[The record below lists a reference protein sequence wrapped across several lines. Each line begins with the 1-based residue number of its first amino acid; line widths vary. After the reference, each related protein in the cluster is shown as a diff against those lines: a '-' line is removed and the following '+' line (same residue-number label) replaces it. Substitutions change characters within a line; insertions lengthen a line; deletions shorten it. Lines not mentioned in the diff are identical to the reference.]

1 MPFRVNIEPSAEPV
15 TLADLKIFCKADLG
29 DDDGLL
35 TDLISVS
42 RKWCERYTR
51 RCFRN
56 TGIVYY
62 TNLLTYS
69 IPLEFP
75 PFYSLDT
82 ASYYDNLNNLQ
93 SYPTS
98 NFFYASNLEPAILY
112 LKYNALYPALYTIR
126 ADAFQIAYTAGY
138 GNSNTVIPDGIKH
151 AIMMLALELW
161 DNRGG
166 SSEKVLKEVPFG
178 IKRML
183 DVFSWGGEV

>member
-1 MPFRVNIEPSAEPV
+1 MPSKVNIPPTIEPV
-15 TLADLKIFCKADLG
+15 TLAEVKQHVKSDLG
-29 DDDGLL
+29 DDDGIL
-35 TDLISVS
+35 TNLITVA
-42 RKWCERYTR
+42 RRWCELYTR
-51 RCFRN
+51 RAFIN
-56 TGIVYY
+56 QGIVYY
-62 TNLLTYS
+62 T

-82 ASYYDNLNNLQ
+82 ATYYDNLNNSQ
-93 SYPTS
+93 SYATS

-112 LKYNALYPALYTIR
+112 LKYSALYPALYTIR

-138 GNSNTVIPDGIKH
+138 GPTAASVPLGIKQ

-166 SSEKVLKEVPFG
+166 STEKVLKEVPFG